1 MRVAGV
7 GLGAALAALAGA
19 GRAAAAAVRHQ
30 ADSQRAPRRGPRA
43 LARPPAERPPS
54 VGLCRGGDSAG
65 HGRGGLR
72 SGLQA
77 KKHSLDGVAE
87 KRGLQTLLVVIPS
100 GLMSEKNFNKP
111 ACKSI
116 QNVVIR

>member
-7 GLGAALAALAGA
+7 GLGAALAALPGA

-43 LARPPAERPPS
+43 LARPPAELAPCE
-54 VGLCRGGDSAG
+54 GLWRGWDGAG
-65 HGRGGLR
+65 HAEGGLR

-77 KKHSLDGVAE
+77 KKHSLDGVTE
-87 KRGLQTLLVVIPS
+87 KWGVQTLRCLVLRCNPLGS
-100 GLMSEKNFNKP
+100 DE
-111 ACKSI
+111 
-116 QNVVIR
+116 